1 MSLYTEEREDGTYA
15 FYMEGD
21 LQFDSRDEAIYHESL
36 VLPAL
41 TLSKSL
47 MAEGRNILICG
58 GGDGLALRECLRFPN
73 VARVDLV
80 DIDESVIE
88 MGRTRFAE
96 SNRHAF
102 DDPRAHVTIG
112 DAWDFLAS
120 TSLYDAIFCDF
131 TVPRRPEETRIF
143 TQEWYRRLRSSL
155 TPDGMLGL
163 NTVSPERTPE
173 AFFCLKKTVRSAGLY
188 PVPYRVCIPSYREQG
203 YGAWGFILAS
213 PRPIGR
219 AHLRGLKCPVE
230 TEQADISRLWRGAT
244 FTRKDHRI
252 ENKAPLHTLENSCL
266 LTLLLNPA
274 RDTTVLPAPPNE
286 EMEPYALDSLLHSI
300 PIQHPYHTR
309 EMVEA
314 VADSV
319 IGSIRSLDIP
329 RLVDALLERAAQLPK
344 DLITELE
351 RLREFLRLH
360 LTLLETFGR
369 WCYRLFAVLVV
380 IMTLAN
386 VIAPDN
392 AFGKGSFGI
401 GRASVSRGFSSSY
414 SVRGGSSFGGQRSVG
429 GSFGAAGS
437 FRPPPARITSTGFRS
452 TYRGS
457 GVTDIYGN
465 PYRSRV
471 FNYYDEPDV
480 YITVRGDSFSVG
492 RGGVAH
498 SSQGALGS
506 TAAPKETKAL
516 FVADDDLMVLENGDV
531 VVTLSDDG
539 YLLLK
544 KGRAYLMSQKQPA
557 PLMEM
562 LADSELFLRVSQQL
576 QEQSAS
582 AHYEREAHG
591 SWLGWASWTRSLF
604 PTVQGDI
611 KESQNLQDL
620 EARLVNALQRVGKP
634 PPTKP
639 VPLEPGT
646 IELFSG
652 AFLLPNRTVALR
664 KANGEWQYT
673 DGKMWWTDKTSDKH
687 EPCPALLQ
695 GLLRGIATKLMM
707 EIDAD
712 IKADQN
718 YLMELSQEHASL
730 VRDLMEYTYF
740 SNNLDSSY
748 EVDYGTDQMSAD
760 QAISRTQ
767 QEIAVNDSESA
778 KTHTEIEKWQKEKS
792 TLLDFH
798 F

>member
-1 MSLYTEEREDGTYA
+1 
-15 FYMEGD
+15 
-21 LQFDSRDEAIYHESL
+21 
-36 VLPAL
+36 
-41 TLSKSL
+41 
-47 MAEGRNILICG
+47 
-58 GGDGLALRECLRFPN
+58 
-73 VARVDLV
+73 
-80 DIDESVIE
+80 
-88 MGRTRFAE
+88 
-96 SNRHAF
+96 
-102 DDPRAHVTIG
+102 
-112 DAWDFLAS
+112 
-120 TSLYDAIFCDF
+120 
-131 TVPRRPEETRIF
+131 
-143 TQEWYRRLRSSL
+143 
-155 TPDGMLGL
+155 
-163 NTVSPERTPE
+163 
-173 AFFCLKKTVRSAGLY
+173 
-188 PVPYRVCIPSYREQG
+188 
-203 YGAWGFILAS
+203 
-213 PRPIGR
+213 
-219 AHLRGLKCPVE
+219 
-230 TEQADISRLWRGAT
+230 
-244 FTRKDHRI
+244 
-252 ENKAPLHTLENSCL
+252 
-266 LTLLLNPA
+266 
-274 RDTTVLPAPPNE
+274 
-286 EMEPYALDSLLHSI
+286 
-300 PIQHPYHTR
+300 
-309 EMVEA
+309 MVEA

-429 GSFGAAGS
+429 GSFGATGS
-437 FRPPPARITSTGFRS
+437 FRPPPARITSTGFRA

-457 GVTDIYGN
+457 NATDIYGN
-465 PYRSRV
+465 PYRARS
-471 FNYYDEPDV
+471 FSYYDEPDV
-480 YITVRGDSFSVG
+480 YITVRGDSFSAG
-492 RGGVAH
+492 RGSGAH
-498 SSQGALGS
+498 GSQGALGS

-544 KGRAYLMSQKQPA
+544 KGRVYLMSQKQPA

-576 QEQSAS
+576 QEQSDS
-582 AHYEREAHG
+582 ARYEREAHE

-611 KESQNLQDL
+611 KESQNLRDL
-620 EARLVNALQRVGKP
+620 EARLVKALQGLGQP

-652 AFLLPNRTVALR
+652 AFLLPNRIVALR

-673 DGKMWWTDKTSDKH
+673 DGKMWWSDKTSDKH
-687 EPCPALLQ
+687 EPCPAPLQ
-695 GLLRGIATKLMM
+695 GLLRGITTKLMM

-718 YLMELSQEHASL
+718 YLMEISQEHASL
-730 VRDLMEYTYF
+730 VKDLGEYTYF
-740 SNNLDSSY
+740 SNNLGSSY
-748 EVDYGTDQMSAD
+748 EVDYGTDQMSAA

-767 QEIAVNDSESA
+767 QEITVNDSESA
-778 KTHTEIEKWQKEKS
+778 KTHTEIEKWQKDKS